1 MNSEEIPPWAH
12 SSPPPPPTGIWKK
25 RLDASKSEWPTTEQI
40 AHLAASLAQA
50 FPQVKPEALAEKAL
64 DLWFA
69 ARDLMIHINNDPLG
83 DLERRLTRDIDVSK
97 LCGPQIPEPKE
108 WPAKFDLAL
117 RFIVGNRVRLPERHK
132 QFRDYLAACAPNA
145 EEQFATLKAK
155 GFLTRAYRSHFS
167 EFKTWRKNDLR
178 QKHHLRAVKAAKAS
192 AAVRTPKKRKR
203 KKGV

>member
-69 ARDLMIHINNDPLG
+69 ARDLITRISNDPLG
-83 DLERRLTRDIDVSK
+83 DLESRLTRDIDLSQSFQ
-97 LCGPQIPEPKE
+97 PQIPEPKE
-108 WPAKFDLAL
+108 YPAKFDLAL
-117 RFIVGNRVRLPERHK
+117 QLIVGKRVRLPERHK
-132 QFRDYLAACAPNA
+132 QFRAYLAACDPKA
-145 EEQFATLKAK
+145 EEQFAKLKAN
-155 GFLTRAYRSHFS
+155 GFLTRAYRRHFS
-167 EFKTWRKNDLR
+167 EFKTWRENDLR
-178 QKHHLRAVKAAKAS
+178 QKHHVRAVKAAKAS
-192 AAVRTPKKRKR
+192 AAVRKLKKRKR
-203 KKGV
+203 KKGG